1 MIFARRWQ
9 VLLAASLLVGYCFAD
24 DNLERREKPER
35 EERQTHN
42 EVADATKSASK
53 ETTQV
58 RIGSAAVKKTAKNAD
73 LLRKLG
79 LVKLKGPSASHHRKR
94 LASQSRGAR
103 PGDSHVVVV
112 KLPPAPHYYTHS
124 RPLTQP
130 FDKLGVGFFSNGR
143 PARISPLN
151 LPLAEKSLQARRARP
166 NIHPYPNTHSS
177 LHPNAHPNAHPSAHP
192 SSHLSSHPSSLINI
206 HPHSSSS
213 TAQKWQSTLDVHDFR
228 HDDDLAQMHAVSYY
242 KPKGPTKK
250 AFHKYLAANGK
261 LHSFYVM
268 STHKK
273 KKKIA

>member
-1 MIFARRWQ
+1 MIVAKRWQ
-9 VLLAASLLVGYCFAD
+9 VLLAATLLVGYVLAED
-24 DNLERREKPER
+24 EL
-35 EERQTHN
+35 EERGKSEEGRGKLEGKGRGGRQTSN
-42 EVADATKSASK
+42 EVVDEAKSVSK
-53 ETTQV
+53 ETQA
-58 RIGSAAVKKTAKNAD
+58 RIGGVPTKKTAKNAD

-79 LVKLKGPSASHHRKR
+79 LVKLKSPSASHHRKR

-112 KLPPAPHYYTHS
+112 KLPPAPHYYTHNQ
-124 RPLTQP
+124 PLTHP
-130 FDKLGVGFFSNGR
+130 FDHLGVGFFSNGR

-166 NIHPYPNTHSS
+166 NP
-177 LHPNAHPNAHPSAHP
+177 
-192 SSHLSSHPSSLINI
+192 
-206 HPHSSSS
+206 HPHPHSS

-228 HDDDLAQMHAVSYY
+228 HDEDLAQVQAVSYY
-242 KPKGPTKK
+242 KPKGPAKK

-268 STHKK
+268 PTHKK